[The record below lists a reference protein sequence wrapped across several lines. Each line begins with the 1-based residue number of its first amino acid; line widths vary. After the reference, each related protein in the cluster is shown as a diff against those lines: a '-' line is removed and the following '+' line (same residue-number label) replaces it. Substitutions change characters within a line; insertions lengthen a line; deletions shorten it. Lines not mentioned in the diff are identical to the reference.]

1 MIDLNNLQPPYE
13 PKVKNRFVVTL
24 PEELGLPSWLIHSTE
39 RPRFGTNGYHLI
51 PEPLKF
57 VLRDP
62 ITPSTTQAVWELLS
76 GLTDIEAGTE
86 INPELKIELQKK
98 YQKFQQGFDY
108 TLELLDPLGVV
119 VEKWTITGCKL
130 IRIDFGNL
138 DYSNSEMVDITL
150 IFRPVRAYLEF

>member
-1 MIDLNNLQPPYE
+1 MGELSEFNIPYE
-13 PKVKNRFVVTL
+13 PKRQNRFIVSL

-62 ITPSTTQAVWELLS
+62 IGPSTSKAVWEFLS
-76 GLTDIEAGTE
+76 GLTDIEAGRE
-86 INPELKIELQKK
+86 INPELKVELQKK

-108 TLELLDPLGVV
+108 TLEMLGPIGVAI
-119 VEKWTITGCKL
+119 EKWTVKGCKL
-130 IRIDFGNL
+130 IRIDFGGL
-138 DYSNSEMVDITL
+138 DYGKPDPVSIT
-150 IFRPVRAYLEF
+150 ITFKPERAYLEF